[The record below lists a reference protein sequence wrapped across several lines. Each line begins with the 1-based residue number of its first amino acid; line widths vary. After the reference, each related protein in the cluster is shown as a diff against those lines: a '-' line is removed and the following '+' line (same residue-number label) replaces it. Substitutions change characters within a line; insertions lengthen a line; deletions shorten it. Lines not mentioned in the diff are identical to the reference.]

1 MKIINKLEEWIG
13 GVLFIG
19 IFLILLAQ
27 IIARQVFQSPFIWS
41 EELARLLFIYVGL
54 LGISMGIRSQQHVYI
69 DFLTNFMPEK
79 VRKVTNSFVQV
90 LIFISII
97 IFIHLGFKVWI
108 DSSFKMEALTAFA
121 SDLIGR
127 RRLCLKN
134 GCMRH
139 CLLFLV

>member
-69 DFLTNFMPEK
+69 DF
-79 VRKVTNSFVQV
+79 
-90 LIFISII
+90 
-97 IFIHLGFKVWI
+97 
-108 DSSFKMEALTAFA
+108 
-121 SDLIGR
+121 
-127 RRLCLKN
+127 
-134 GCMRH
+134 
-139 CLLFLV
+139 

>member
-69 DFLTNFMPEK
+69 DFFN
-79 VRKVTNSFVQV
+79 
-90 LIFISII
+90 
-97 IFIHLGFKVWI
+97 
-108 DSSFKMEALTAFA
+108 
-121 SDLIGR
+121 
-127 RRLCLKN
+127 
-134 GCMRH
+134 
-139 CLLFLV
+139 